1 MEATKEIC
9 RYGIGDLMKSLI
21 LKIKKIRISTV
32 ILTSIFLFLGLL
44 MLTPLIW
51 MLSASAK
58 VEIDVFKFPIEWI
71 PKKWN
76 LIENYKTVWFGDYNF
91 FKYYYNSIKVAVL
104 STFFQVLFSALGA
117 YGFTKVKFKGRDTLF
132 LIYLAT
138 MMIPDQVTIVSKFLI
153 LQSLGLYNSHLGL
166 IMMLSFSVYGVFL
179 IRQNMLMIPESLS
192 ESAKIDGAGHF
203 RIFFQIILP
212 LLKPSIATLAIL
224 KFVWT
229 WNDYQTPLVFLNSEN
244 LYTIQLGMQQF
255 ASQSGVYYSLTMA
268 AAVSAILP
276 LLIVFIIGQRYVIDG
291 IASGSVKG

>member
-1 MEATKEIC
+1 
-9 RYGIGDLMKSLI
+9 
-21 LKIKKIRISTV
+21 
-32 ILTSIFLFLGLL
+32 

-58 VEIDVFKFPIEWI
+58 VESDVFKFPIEWI
-71 PKKWN
+71 PKRWN
-76 LIENYKTVWFGDYNF
+76 AIENYKVVWGNNYNF
-91 FKYYYNSIKVAVL
+91 GLYYFNSIKIAVL
-104 STFFQVLFSALGA
+104 STFFQVFFSCLGA
-117 YGFTKVKFKGRDTLF
+117 YGFSKVNFKGRDTLF

-153 LQSLGLYNSHLGL
+153 LQGLGLYNTHIGI

-179 IRQNMLMIPESLS
+179 IRQNMLMIPKELS
-192 ESAKIDGAGHF
+192 EAAKIDGASHF
-203 RIFFQIILP
+203 RTFFQIILP

-229 WNDYQTPLVFLNSEN
+229 WNDYQTPLVFLNSEK

-268 AAVSAILP
+268 AAVSAIMP
-276 LLIVFIIGQRYVIDG
+276 LLIVFVIGQKYVIDG
-291 IASGSVKG
+291 IASGAVKG